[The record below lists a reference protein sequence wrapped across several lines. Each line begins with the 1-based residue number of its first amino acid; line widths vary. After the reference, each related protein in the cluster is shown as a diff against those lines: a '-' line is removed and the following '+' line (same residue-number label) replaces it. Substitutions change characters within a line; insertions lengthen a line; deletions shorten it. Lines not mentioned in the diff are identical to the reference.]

1 MTPEK
6 FAASI
11 HSKIQQMDES
21 SAATPNG
28 KPYDAFVVLQ
38 AADGQSDLLEINQK
52 NFELFGGKQLES
64 GMKLTASSCSA
75 QEDLND
81 NSHIARLDAAA
92 GLSRTSENQ
101 IEVINISQAVQT
113 QSALVNTNE
122 TDNSQLTHK
131 TPQISRFFVARSNK
145 QTGED
150 LSPTS
155 AG

>member
-52 NFELFGGKQLES
+52 NFELFGG
-64 GMKLTASSCSA
+64 
-75 QEDLND
+75 
-81 NSHIARLDAAA
+81 
-92 GLSRTSENQ
+92 
-101 IEVINISQAVQT
+101 
-113 QSALVNTNE
+113 
-122 TDNSQLTHK
+122 
-131 TPQISRFFVARSNK
+131 
-145 QTGED
+145 
-150 LSPTS
+150 
-155 AG
+155 